1 MMLKKPDW
9 LRVPYFDNEDSLLVT
24 ELIKELNLNTVCIEA
39 NCPNRAECFSKK
51 TATFMIL
58 GSICTRNC
66 AFCNVSNGTPQPVDK
81 DEPLRVAAAVKQL
94 GLEYVVITSV
104 TRDDLP
110 DGGAAHFAE
119 VIEEIKKISPDTAVE
134 VLIPDLTS
142 LEVIAGKKPEVISH
156 NIETV
161 ESLYSAIRPEAGYKR
176 SLNVLRSINDLNKS
190 IRVKSGLML
199 GLGETREEI
208 LKTLD
213 DLLEHNCDI
222 LTIGQYL
229 SPSKAHYP
237 VAEYIEPTVF
247 VEYENIAKE
256 KGFRFVKSGPFVRSS
271 YNAEEAYQVMIE
283 RE

>member
-1 MMLKKPDW
+1 MLKKPDW